1 MLFSLVSGFFDSGL
15 VVVVAIILVLLT
27 TVLSFLLLVIVNMIV
42 KIFER
47 CCILIQVEY
56 EWCQVLFKNNTVR

>member
-1 MLFSLVSGFFDSGL
+1 MSGFFDSGL

-42 KIFER
+42 KIFE
-47 CCILIQVEY
+47 ILIQVEY